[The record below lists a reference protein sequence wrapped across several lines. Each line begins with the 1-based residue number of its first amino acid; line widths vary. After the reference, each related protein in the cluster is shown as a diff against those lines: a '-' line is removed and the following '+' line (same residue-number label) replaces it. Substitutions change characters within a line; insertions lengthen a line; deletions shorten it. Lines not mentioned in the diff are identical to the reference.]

1 MKKDVFDY
9 KLTREEQLIAH
20 AIKYA
25 VAVDGEMAA
34 RFERVISPLLICTDF
49 TTRRSK
55 QVEYYRE
62 IDFPGLLLLTERAVE
77 MCYTELVRL
86 NSVQDT
92 PMPELAQGVE
102 MVRQLNVKGVLQNAG
117 IEFYDFLVDLCKRK

>member
-25 VAVDGEMAA
+25 VAISDEMTEGFAK
-34 RFERVISPLLICTDF
+34 VISPLLIYADF
-49 TTRRSK
+49 KAGRNK
-55 QVEYYRE
+55 QVEYRRE
-62 IDFPGLLLLTERAVE
+62 IDFPGLLAATEKAVE
-77 MCYTELVRL
+77 MCYTELARL

-92 PMPELAQGVE
+92 PMPEVAQGVE
-102 MVRQLNVKGVLQNAG
+102 MVRRLNVKAVLQNA
-117 IEFYDFLVDLCKRK
+117 EADFYDFLVDCCKRK